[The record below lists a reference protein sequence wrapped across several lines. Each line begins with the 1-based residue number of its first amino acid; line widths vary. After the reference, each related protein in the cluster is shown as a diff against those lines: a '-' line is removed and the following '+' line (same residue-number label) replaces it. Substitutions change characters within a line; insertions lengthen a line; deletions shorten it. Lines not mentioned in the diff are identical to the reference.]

1 MNRADTMLLRFRLNG
16 EARDLDVS
24 AETRLSDLLR
34 DGLGLT
40 ATKIACGIG
49 RCGACTVLMNGRAV
63 NSCLIMAW
71 QLQDAEVIT
80 PEGVDAIA
88 IAEFVKVG
96 LAEEN
101 AFQCGYCAP
110 GFVMALTALFIEQPA
125 ATETDIIAALE
136 GNLCRCTGYH
146 SIIRGALNASERLR
160 AADLAAG
167 PGDPHP

>member
-146 SIIRGALNASERLR
+146 SIIRGGLNASERLR